1 MRGSHSTLIR
11 VLIVERKNMKIIRET
26 CVAGKTILRA
36 IRIVNKNSAALGANR
51 RPKSKPSREAVMKVN
66 QKNSERVLTM
76 QLNENFRKGDL
87 HITLTYARIPTPAE
101 AKKEKEKFFRRLK
114 YACQKLGIE
123 FKRIDVTEYENT
135 RIHHHVVIS
144 YIDPQIIRKAW
155 GDNGHVLFSVL
166 DDTGNYAKLAA
177 YLIKETSKTFR
188 KSDNPNKRRYYHSS
202 NIITP
207 EIKREEVSGRELHQ
221 DPKPIK
227 GYYIDE
233 DSVHRYEHAITKVE
247 CIEYIMV
254 SLEEE
259 PRLKRWNKGKKIK
272 PRGVPMSK
280 AEINSQMEMWD
291 ENN

>member
-1 MRGSHSTLIR
+1 
-11 VLIVERKNMKIIRET
+11 MKIIRET

-36 IRIVNKNSAALGANR
+36 IRMVNRNKSVIGASR
-51 RPKSKPSREAVMKVN
+51 RPKEKPTREAVMKVN
-66 QKNSERVLTM
+66 QKNAERMLTM
-76 QLNENFRKGDL
+76 KINHNFKPGDW
-87 HITLTYARIPTPAE
+87 HITLTYADAPTPEA
-101 AKKEKEKFFRRLK
+101 AKKAKKDFFRRLK
-114 YACQKLGIE
+114 YKCDKAGIE
-123 FKRIDVTEYENT
+123 FKRIDVTEYENN

-144 YIDPQIIRKAW
+144 YIDPQIIQDAW
-155 GDNGHVLFSVL
+155 GNNGHVLFSSL
-166 DDTGNYAKLAA
+166 DDTGNYSKLAA

-188 KSDNPNKRRYYHSS
+188 NSDNPNKRRYYCS
-202 NIITP
+202 NNIVTP
-207 EIKREEVSGRELHQ
+207 EIKREEVSGKELHQ
-221 DPKPIK
+221 DPKPLK

-259 PRLKRWNKGKKIK
+259 PRLKKWNKGKKIK